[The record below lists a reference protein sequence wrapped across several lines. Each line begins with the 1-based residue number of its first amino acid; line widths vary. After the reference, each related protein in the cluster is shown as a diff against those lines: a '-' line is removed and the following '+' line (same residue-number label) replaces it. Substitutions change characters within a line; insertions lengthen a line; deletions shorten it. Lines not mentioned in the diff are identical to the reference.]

1 MDLKQKSEQLMN
13 LRANIAELEAS
24 AKVMIEPLKNQRDA
38 LNTEIMAGFKEL
50 GTATM
55 RYEFGTFSLAVR
67 KTPKVVDE
75 NKVIAWLKKMKL
87 AKEYTAVRLA
97 PQFDALLKESVKE
110 GKQIDGTEISETE
123 YMSITSPK
131 EGDKRKIVTD

>member
-1 MDLKQKSEQLMN
+1 
-13 LRANIAELEAS
+13 
-24 AKVMIEPLKNQRDA
+24 
-38 LNTEIMAGFKEL
+38 MAGFKEL